1 MALNRLRF
9 HNILVKDMG
18 QPSEA
23 AEELAEVVDEGMR
36 EHALRIE
43 TDQKFELLIAEMRVM
58 RAEINERITRMQLA
72 LLTALGVA
80 TATIVGLLIA
90 LLARS

>member
-9 HNILVKDMG
+9 HNILVKDMD

-23 AEELAEVVDEGMR
+23 AEELAEVVDEGMGDR
-36 EHALRIE
+36 TLKSESDHR
-43 TDQKFELLIAEMRVM
+43 FELAQADLRVALAQM
-58 RAEINERITRMQLA
+58 NERITRFQLA
-72 LLTALGVA
+72 MLTALGAVSA
-80 TATIVGLLIA
+80 IIIGLLIA